1 MTAHRFASFLTTTA
15 AAVLL
20 ATQAWAQPAAPATP
34 DAPPPVAAPGQPG
47 PVGGPAT
54 RPDQPP
60 PLAAPGARPP
70 RPGAP
75 GRAGM
80 PPPPPVAQAQATVS
94 GQVSRWLLNPN
105 GEVDGL
111 LLADGT
117 QVKTPPHLS
126 AALLRAVKLQDT
138 VQVTGRRGEQAQV
151 LRAETLRNTANGRS
165 VTDEPPA
172 LGSLP
177 APRPPADGALTAMN
191 ASGRIGTV
199 LYTGRGDANGVLL
212 QDGTIVRFAPHAGAA
227 LAEQLKPGAPFYAR
241 GYGTRNALGQA
252 FEATAIGSTADNARD
267 VFAPP
272 RPLPRG

>member
-20 ATQAWAQPAAPATP
+20 ATQAWAQPAPPAAP
-34 DAPPPVAAPGQPG
+34 DAPPPVAAPG
-47 PVGGPAT
+47 
-54 RPDQPP
+54 R
-60 PLAAPGARPP
+60 
-70 RPGAP
+70 
-75 GRAGM
+75 GRM
-80 PPPPPVAQAQATVS
+80 PPPPPPVAEAQATIS

-126 AALLRAVKLQDT
+126 AALLQAVKLQDT
-138 VQVTGRRGEQAQV
+138 VQVTGRRGERAQV
-151 LRAETLRNTANGRS
+151 LRAETLRNTASGRS

-172 LGSLP
+172 LGSVP
-177 APRPPADGALTAMN
+177 APRPPGDGALTAMN

>member
-1 MTAHRFASFLTTTA
+1 MTTHRFASFLTTTA

-20 ATQAWAQPAAPATP
+20 ATQAWAQPAPPAAP
-34 DAPPPVAAPGQPG
+34 DAPPPVA
-47 PVGGPAT
+47 
-54 RPDQPP
+54 
-60 PLAAPGARPP
+60 
-70 RPGAP
+70 AP

-80 PPPPPVAQAQATVS
+80 PPPPPAAQAQATVS
-94 GQVSRWLLNPN
+94 GKVARWLLNPN

-117 QVKTPPHLS
+117 QVKTAPHLS
-126 AALLRAVKLQDT
+126 PALLQAVKLQDT
-138 VQVTGRRGEQAQV
+138 VQVSGRRGEQGPV

-172 LGSLP
+172 LGSVP

-191 ASGRIGTV
+191 ASGRIGTL
-199 LYTGRGDANGVLL
+199 LYTGRGDVNGVLL

-227 LAEQLKPGAPFYAR
+227 LAEQLKPGASFYAR

-252 FEATAIGSTADNARD
+252 FEATAIGSSADNARE